1 MLSKDIMAKL
11 SLPFAPDDVSWLPGR
26 TTKDGSKVQAMAY
39 ADYRAYMN
47 RLDEVCGPNWMIH
60 FSPWGERII
69 CELTVDGITR
79 SSTGEPDSNSERNEI
94 GGTVAEAQAMKR
106 ACAMFGLGRY
116 LYNLPSVWVEYDAQR
131 KQITDKARAEL
142 EQRYRTWYAKASQ
155 TRTDAPGRATP
166 NHAATAP
173 KAPQR
178 PAAPVTVNV
187 DEVDEVEPDGVTA
200 DNPFA
205 DAPPDIPQRGQ
216 PVTENTLK
224 RLHALGKEAYGDAW
238 ATKRP
243 ELVTAASQGAV
254 TSSKDLTENEARKLI
269 RGMEAKIA
277 QAQQPDAALRQQAA

>member
-131 KQITDKARAEL
+131 KQIADKAKAEL
-142 EQRYRTWYAKASQ
+142 EQRYRRWYAKMTAQ
-155 TRTDAPGRATP
+155 RLTAPATAHIDDAPLID
-166 NHAATAP
+166 
-173 KAPQR
+173 Q
-178 PAAPVTVNV
+178 
-187 DEVDEVEPDGVTA
+187 DGP
-200 DNPFA
+200 DNPFHDDSA
-205 DAPPDIPQRGQ
+205 GASAEPPRVSDK
-216 PVTENTLK
+216 TL
-224 RLHALGKEAYGDAW
+224 RALHAAGSEFYQDRW
-238 ATKRP
+238 N
-243 ELVTAASQGAV
+243 AV
-254 TSSKDLTENEARKLI
+254 RHENIAKLTDGRTHSSKDLTEDEAQKLI
-269 RGMEAKIA
+269 DGIGALRRKAAQQRAQDAIA
-277 QAQQPDAALRQQAA
+277 SQPDANHRQRAAA